1 MKLTKKTKVLL
12 ALLAQVGPY
21 PNRSE
26 SINRTKIQ
34 IKINRLL
41 AANKITD
48 VLSKKEQFLYETLRE
63 YWIESSEKKQ
73 EILSMIVILDLKK
86 LINKSLEKK

>member
-1 MKLTKKTKVLL
+1 
-12 ALLAQVGPY
+12 
-21 PNRSE
+21 
-26 SINRTKIQ
+26 
-34 IKINRLL
+34 L